1 MYSRARKTLTDMIS
15 LKPDKVQ
22 NMHHARHVR
31 RRHMKT
37 RTDHAY
43 LTSCEAD
50 HAYKEFLYQTQDA
63 HKACTATIIE
73 QACSHGAAGA
83 ALRQ

>member
-1 MYSRARKTLTDMIS
+1 
-15 LKPDKVQ
+15 
-22 NMHHARHVR
+22 
-31 RRHMKT
+31 MKT
-37 RTDHAY
+37 HTDHAY

-50 HAYKEFLYQTQDA
+50 HTYKEFLYQTQDA

-73 QACSHGAAGA
+73 QARSHGAAGA

>member
-50 HAYKEFLYQTQDA
+50 HAYKEFIYQTQDA
-63 HKACTATIIE
+63 HKACTADNIE
-73 QACSHGAAGA
+73 QRHSHGAAGT
-83 ALRQ
+83 ALR